1 MAMNMTLMLSLIYIY
16 MLLLMYKLNQRLVP
30 EIYGRTSSATMPSA
44 AVSLDLFSGC
54 MIENRSSTPWLLH
67 IHLQLNNYILLLIII
82 MLLSELYV
90 LCELSF
96 MLHLAGSISGNC
108 SSLGCC
114 TASVI
119 KFNNNNNNNS
129 EREKTATMISF
140 DDMF

>member
-1 MAMNMTLMLSLIYIY
+1 M
-16 MLLLMYKLNQRLVP
+16 
-30 EIYGRTSSATMPSA
+30 
-44 AVSLDLFSGC
+44 F
-54 MIENRSSTPWLLH
+54 
-67 IHLQLNNYILLLIII
+67 
-82 MLLSELYV
+82 LSELYV

-108 SSLGCC
+108 SSRLGCC
-114 TASVI
+114 TYSESVI